1 MAVHIQVNSP
11 DLKLDENCVVHS
23 MPCKINHDGQANV
36 SGFFSPYIEN
46 KELDD
51 SSDGVKQAS
60 FRGYPLQGKETVIP
74 DGFKGIVVTEMKKPL
89 TDIEERNLVVSKKFD
104 KITYWNWDCFPV
116 NNDSINQSMDWLTLS
131 KMIHETE

>member
-1 MAVHIQVNSP
+1 M
-11 DLKLDENCVVHS
+11 
-23 MPCKINHDGQANV
+23 
-36 SGFFSPYIEN
+36 
-46 KELDD
+46 
-51 SSDGVKQAS
+51 
-60 FRGYPLQGKETVIP
+60 QGKETVIP

-131 KMIHETE
+131 KMVKSFFYKNFL

>member
-1 MAVHIQVNSP
+1 MAVHIQVNAS

-51 SSDGVKQAS
+51 SDGGNSS
-60 FRGYPLQGKETVIP
+60 FLLYILM
-74 DGFKGIVVTEMKKPL
+74 D
-89 TDIEERNLVVSKKFD
+89 
-104 KITYWNWDCFPV
+104 PV
-116 NNDSINQSMDWLTLS
+116 TLS
-131 KMIHETE
+131 ITSS

>member
-51 SSDGVKQAS
+51 SSDGGN
-60 FRGYPLQGKETVIP
+60 FFIL
-74 DGFKGIVVTEMKKPL
+74 
-89 TDIEERNLVVSKKFD
+89 
-104 KITYWNWDCFPV
+104 
-116 NNDSINQSMDWLTLS
+116 SIFFYGSGNTFYY
-131 KMIHETE
+131 I

>member
-1 MAVHIQVNSP
+1 MLFTYFWIFQLFSLHEKNKNTVNMAVHIQVNSP

-51 SSDGVKQAS
+51 SSDGGN
-60 FRGYPLQGKETVIP
+60 F
-74 DGFKGIVVTEMKKPL
+74 
-89 TDIEERNLVVSKKFD
+89 
-104 KITYWNWDCFPV
+104 
-116 NNDSINQSMDWLTLS
+116 LS
-131 KMIHETE
+131 